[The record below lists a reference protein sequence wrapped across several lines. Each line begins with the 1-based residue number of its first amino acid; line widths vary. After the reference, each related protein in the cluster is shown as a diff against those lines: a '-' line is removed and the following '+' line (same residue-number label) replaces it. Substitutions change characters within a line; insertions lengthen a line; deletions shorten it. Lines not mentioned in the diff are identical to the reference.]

1 MGSLRALPICA
12 VLALASVAGCGNKP
26 SKDQCSQLLEHVLDL
41 EIKAG
46 GASGGALT
54 PEMKED
60 LENQRKAVLEAN
72 RDKYVSTCT
81 SKTPKRV
88 VECQIGAKDLDAL
101 AKCE

>member
-1 MGSLRALPICA
+1 MGSVRALPICV
-12 VLALASVAGCGNKP
+12 VLALASLAGCGNKP
-26 SKDQCSQLLEHVLDL
+26 SKDQCAQLLEHVIDL

-46 GASGGALT
+46 GASGAALT

-60 LENQRKAVLEAN
+60 LETKRKQVIEAN
-72 RDKYVSTCT
+72 SEKYISTCT

-88 VECQIGAKDLDAL
+88 VECQIGAPNLDEL